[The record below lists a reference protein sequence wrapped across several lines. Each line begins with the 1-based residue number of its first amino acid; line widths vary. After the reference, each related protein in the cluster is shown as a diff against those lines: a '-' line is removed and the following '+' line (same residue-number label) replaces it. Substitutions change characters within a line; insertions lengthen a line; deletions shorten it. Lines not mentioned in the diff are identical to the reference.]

1 MSTNPTP
8 SKTSSTDIKQCA
20 NEILQ
25 INDQNILIQRQND
38 TIKTQQQALQIN
50 NEAIASIGGATD
62 DLLDNPIKGTTVF
75 PPFSLAILS
84 LFLLLVISLI
94 TFLYNTLLTR
104 QIMLYMDNNGVID
117 AMVKSFQTGSFMV
130 DADGENQTFR
140 YFWDEALITVNTYI
154 TRGRFFMLVA
164 LFMTL
169 LGSILITYSLYYRG
183 QNYQHAAKMISIALG
198 VILGFTF
205 LFMNNQPMTR
215 PFENTIGYICITY
228 FMGSKLKDCL
238 TGIFS
243 HKFFIN
249 KEIFPGSTL
258 YYNFILNTI
267 TLNSLPT
274 IFEEV
279 FKNNDKYDF
288 EINLDPDSGM
298 NKTRMDNLLK
308 IILAKNCIGNSCWMY
323 LASLVGSMISFQYLL
338 ANEL

>member
-1 MSTNPTP
+1 MSTTTP
-8 SKTSSTDIKQCA
+8 SPLDVQRCA
-20 NEILQ
+20 NEISQ
-25 INDQNILIQRQND
+25 INDQNKLIQNQQD
-38 TIKTQQQALQIN
+38 TILTQQKALQIN
-50 NEAIASIGGATD
+50 NEAIANIGGTSD
-62 DLLDNPIKGTTVF
+62 DLMNKPITGETVF
-75 PPFSLAILS
+75 PPFSLATLS
-84 LFLLLVISLI
+84 LFLLFVISLI
-94 TFLYNTLLTR
+94 TFLYNSVLTR
-104 QIMLYMDNNGVID
+104 QIMIYMDSNGVID

-130 DADGENQTFR
+130 DTDGENQTFR
-140 YFWDEALITVNTYI
+140 YFWDEAMVTVNTYI

-183 QNYQHAAKMISIALG
+183 QNYQHAAKMISIALS

-215 PFENTIGYICITY
+215 PFENTIGYMFITY
-228 FMGSKLKDCL
+228 FMGTQIKDCL

-279 FKNNDKYDF
+279 FKNNNKYDF
-288 EINLDPDSGM
+288 EINLDPDSGI
-298 NKTRMDNLLK
+298 NKKRMDNLLK

-323 LASLVGSMISFQYLL
+323 FASLVGSMISFQYLL